1 MDRKQL
7 VKFISIPLLSSL
19 LILPMDVNAR
29 SIEDL
34 TQEKEQL
41 EKQLQELDGESI
53 SQQVKLD
60 GLEARKEQLRTGTIA
75 LQEKIDA
82 LTSQMAGQQVTQGKN
97 WASWEPPEILR
108 ASIFTLKYTKTES
121 RSIQRLIWAYNYRT
135 GYRMKISKE

>member
-82 LTSQMAGQQVTQGKN
+82 LTSQMAGQQVTQGQKRGIMGTTGDSTGVHLHFEVYEN
-97 WASWEPPEILR
+97 G
-108 ASIFTLKYTKTES
+108 
-121 RSIQRLIWAYNYRT
+121 IQVNPAPYL
-135 GYRMKISKE
+135 GL

>member
-41 EKQLQELDGESI
+41 EKQLQELDGEST

-82 LTSQMAGQQVTQGKN
+82 LTLQIAVQQVTQGQKLGIMGTTGDSTGVHLHFEVYEN
-97 WASWEPPEILR
+97 G
-108 ASIFTLKYTKTES
+108 
-121 RSIQRLIWAYNYRT
+121 IQVDPAPYL
-135 GYRMKISKE
+135 GL

>member
-41 EKQLQELDGESI
+41 EKQLQKLDGESI

-82 LTSQMAGQQVTQGKN
+82 LTLQMARQQVTQGQKLGIMGTTGDSTGVHLHFEVYEN
-97 WASWEPPEILR
+97 G
-108 ASIFTLKYTKTES
+108 
-121 RSIQRLIWAYNYRT
+121 IQVNPAPYL
-135 GYRMKISKE
+135 GL

>member
-19 LILPMDVNAR
+19 FILPMDVNAR

-82 LTSQMAGQQVTQGKN
+82 LTSQMAGQQVTQGQKLGIMGTTGDSTGVHLHFEVYEN
-97 WASWEPPEILR
+97 G
-108 ASIFTLKYTKTES
+108 
-121 RSIQRLIWAYNYRT
+121 IQFNPAPYL
-135 GYRMKISKE
+135 GL

>member
-82 LTSQMAGQQVTQGKN
+82 LALQMAGQQVTQGQKLGIMGTTGDSTGVHLHFEVYEN
-97 WASWEPPEILR
+97 G
-108 ASIFTLKYTKTES
+108 
-121 RSIQRLIWAYNYRT
+121 IQVNPAPYL
-135 GYRMKISKE
+135 GL

>member
-41 EKQLQELDGESI
+41 EKQLQELDGEST

-75 LQEKIDA
+75 LQEKIGA
-82 LTSQMAGQQVTQGKN
+82 LTLQIAGQQVTQGQKLGIMGTTGDSTGVHLHFEVYEN
-97 WASWEPPEILR
+97 G
-108 ASIFTLKYTKTES
+108 
-121 RSIQRLIWAYNYRT
+121 IQVDPAPYL
-135 GYRMKISKE
+135 GL

>member
-19 LILPMDVNAR
+19 LVLPMDVNAR

-75 LQEKIDA
+75 LQEKIDV
-82 LTSQMAGQQVTQGKN
+82 LTLQMAGQQVTQGQKLGIMGTTGDSTGVHLHFEVYEN
-97 WASWEPPEILR
+97 G
-108 ASIFTLKYTKTES
+108 
-121 RSIQRLIWAYNYRT
+121 IQVNPAPYL
-135 GYRMKISKE
+135 GL

>member
-19 LILPMDVNAR
+19 LVLSMDVNAR

-60 GLEARKEQLRTGTIA
+60 GLEVRKEQLRTGTIA

-82 LTSQMAGQQVTQGKN
+82 LTLQMAGQQVTQGQKLGIMGTTGDSTGVHLHFEVYEN
-97 WASWEPPEILR
+97 G
-108 ASIFTLKYTKTES
+108 
-121 RSIQRLIWAYNYRT
+121 IQVNPAPYL
-135 GYRMKISKE
+135 GL

>member
-41 EKQLQELDGESI
+41 EKQLQELDGDSI

-82 LTSQMAGQQVTQGKN
+82 LTLQMAGQQVTQGQKLGIMGTTGDSTGVHLHFEVYEN
-97 WASWEPPEILR
+97 G
-108 ASIFTLKYTKTES
+108 
-121 RSIQRLIWAYNYRT
+121 IQVNPAPYL
-135 GYRMKISKE
+135 GL

>member
-7 VKFISIPLLSSL
+7 VKFISIPLLSSV

-82 LTSQMAGQQVTQGKN
+82 LTLQMAVQQVTQGQKLGIMGTTGDSTGVHLHFEVYEN
-97 WASWEPPEILR
+97 G
-108 ASIFTLKYTKTES
+108 
-121 RSIQRLIWAYNYRT
+121 IQVNPAPYL
-135 GYRMKISKE
+135 GL

>member
-34 TQEKEQL
+34 TEEKEQL
-41 EKQLQELDGESI
+41 EKQLQELDGEST

-82 LTSQMAGQQVTQGKN
+82 LTLQMAGQQVTQGQKLGIMGTTGDSTGVHLHFEVYEN
-97 WASWEPPEILR
+97 G
-108 ASIFTLKYTKTES
+108 
-121 RSIQRLIWAYNYRT
+121 IQVDPAPYL
-135 GYRMKISKE
+135 GL

>member
-19 LILPMDVNAR
+19 LVLSMDVNAR

-82 LTSQMAGQQVTQGKN
+82 LTSQMAGQQVTQGQKLGIMGTTGDSTGVHLHFEVYEN
-97 WASWEPPEILR
+97 G
-108 ASIFTLKYTKTES
+108 
-121 RSIQRLIWAYNYRT
+121 IQVNPAPYL
-135 GYRMKISKE
+135 GL

>member
-41 EKQLQELDGESI
+41 EKQLQELDGEST

-60 GLEARKEQLRTGTIA
+60 GLEARKEQLRTGTIV

-82 LTSQMAGQQVTQGKN
+82 LTLQMAGQQVTQGQKLGIMGTTGDSTGVHLHFEVYEN
-97 WASWEPPEILR
+97 G
-108 ASIFTLKYTKTES
+108 
-121 RSIQRLIWAYNYRT
+121 IQVDPAPYL
-135 GYRMKISKE
+135 GL

>member
-41 EKQLQELDGESI
+41 EKQLRELDGEST

-82 LTSQMAGQQVTQGKN
+82 LTLQMAGQQVTQGQKLGIMGTTGDSTGVHLHFEVYEN
-97 WASWEPPEILR
+97 G
-108 ASIFTLKYTKTES
+108 
-121 RSIQRLIWAYNYRT
+121 IQVDLAPYL
-135 GYRMKISKE
+135 GL

>member
-82 LTSQMAGQQVTQGKN
+82 LTLQMARQQVTQGQKLGIMGTAGDSTGVHLHFEVYEN
-97 WASWEPPEILR
+97 G
-108 ASIFTLKYTKTES
+108 
-121 RSIQRLIWAYNYRT
+121 IQVNPAPYL
-135 GYRMKISKE
+135 GL

>member
-75 LQEKIDA
+75 LQEKIDV
-82 LTSQMAGQQVTQGKN
+82 LTLQMAGQQVTQGQKLGIMGTTGDSKGVHLHFEVYEN
-97 WASWEPPEILR
+97 G
-108 ASIFTLKYTKTES
+108 
-121 RSIQRLIWAYNYRT
+121 IQVNPAPYL
-135 GYRMKISKE
+135 GL

>member
-34 TQEKEQL
+34 TQEKDQL
-41 EKQLQELDGESI
+41 EKQLQELDGEST

-82 LTSQMAGQQVTQGKN
+82 LTLQIAGQQVTQGQKLGIMGTTGDSTGVHLHFEVYEN
-97 WASWEPPEILR
+97 G
-108 ASIFTLKYTKTES
+108 
-121 RSIQRLIWAYNYRT
+121 IQVDPAPYL
-135 GYRMKISKE
+135 GL

>member
-19 LILPMDVNAR
+19 LVLSMDVNAR

-82 LTSQMAGQQVTQGKN
+82 LTLQMAGQQVTQGQKLGIMGTTGDSKGVHLHFEVYEN
-97 WASWEPPEILR
+97 G
-108 ASIFTLKYTKTES
+108 
-121 RSIQRLIWAYNYRT
+121 IQVNPAPYL
-135 GYRMKISKE
+135 GL

>member
-41 EKQLQELDGESI
+41 EKQLQELDGDSI

-75 LQEKIDA
+75 LQEKIDV
-82 LTSQMAGQQVTQGKN
+82 LTLQMAGQQVTQGQKLGIMGTTGDSTGVHLHFEVYEN
-97 WASWEPPEILR
+97 G
-108 ASIFTLKYTKTES
+108 
-121 RSIQRLIWAYNYRT
+121 IQVNPAPYL
-135 GYRMKISKE
+135 GL

>member
-60 GLEARKEQLRTGTIA
+60 GLEARKKQLRTGTIA

-82 LTSQMAGQQVTQGKN
+82 LTLQMAGQQVTQGQKRGIMGTTGDSTGVHLHFEVYEN
-97 WASWEPPEILR
+97 G
-108 ASIFTLKYTKTES
+108 
-121 RSIQRLIWAYNYRT
+121 IQVNPAPYL
-135 GYRMKISKE
+135 GL

>member
-19 LILPMDVNAR
+19 LVLSMDVNAR

-60 GLEARKEQLRTGTIA
+60 GLEVRKEQLRTRTIA

-82 LTSQMAGQQVTQGKN
+82 LTLQIAGQQVTQGQKLGIMGTTGDSTGVHLHFEVYEN
-97 WASWEPPEILR
+97 G
-108 ASIFTLKYTKTES
+108 
-121 RSIQRLIWAYNYRT
+121 IQVNPAPYL
-135 GYRMKISKE
+135 GL

>member
-41 EKQLQELDGESI
+41 EKQLQELDGEST

-82 LTSQMAGQQVTQGKN
+82 LTLQMAGQQVTQGQKLGIMGTTGDSTGVHLHFEVYEN
-97 WASWEPPEILR
+97 G
-108 ASIFTLKYTKTES
+108 
-121 RSIQRLIWAYNYRT
+121 IQVDPAPYL
-135 GYRMKISKE
+135 GL

>member
-41 EKQLQELDGESI
+41 EKQLQELDGEST

-82 LTSQMAGQQVTQGKN
+82 LTLQMAGQQVTQGQKLGIMGTTGDSTGVHLHFEVYEN
-97 WASWEPPEILR
+97 G
-108 ASIFTLKYTKTES
+108 
-121 RSIQRLIWAYNYRT
+121 IQVNPAPYL
-135 GYRMKISKE
+135 GL

>member
-82 LTSQMAGQQVTQGKN
+82 LTLQMAGQQVTQGQKLGIMGTTGDSTGVHLHFEVYEN
-97 WASWEPPEILR
+97 G
-108 ASIFTLKYTKTES
+108 
-121 RSIQRLIWAYNYRT
+121 IQVNPAPYL
-135 GYRMKISKE
+135 G

>member
-75 LQEKIDA
+75 LQEKIDV
-82 LTSQMAGQQVTQGKN
+82 LPLQMAGQQVTQGQKLGIMGTTGDSTGVHLHFEVYEN
-97 WASWEPPEILR
+97 G
-108 ASIFTLKYTKTES
+108 
-121 RSIQRLIWAYNYRT
+121 IQVNPAPYL
-135 GYRMKISKE
+135 GL

>member
-41 EKQLQELDGESI
+41 EKQLQELDGEST

-82 LTSQMAGQQVTQGKN
+82 LTLQIAGQKVTQGQKLGIMGTTGDSTGVHLHFEVYEN
-97 WASWEPPEILR
+97 G
-108 ASIFTLKYTKTES
+108 
-121 RSIQRLIWAYNYRT
+121 IQVDPAPYL
-135 GYRMKISKE
+135 GL

>member
-82 LTSQMAGQQVTQGKN
+82 LTLQMAGQQVTQGQKLGIMGTTGDSTGVHLHFEVYEN
-97 WASWEPPEILR
+97 G
-108 ASIFTLKYTKTES
+108 
-121 RSIQRLIWAYNYRT
+121 IQVNPSPYL
-135 GYRMKISKE
+135 GL

>member
-82 LTSQMAGQQVTQGKN
+82 LASQMAGQQVTQGKKRGIMGTTGDSTGVHLHFEVYEN
-97 WASWEPPEILR
+97 G
-108 ASIFTLKYTKTES
+108 
-121 RSIQRLIWAYNYRT
+121 IQVNPAPYL
-135 GYRMKISKE
+135 GL

>member
-82 LTSQMAGQQVTQGKN
+82 VTSQMAGQQVTQGQKLGIMGTTGDSTGVHLHFEVYEN
-97 WASWEPPEILR
+97 G
-108 ASIFTLKYTKTES
+108 
-121 RSIQRLIWAYNYRT
+121 IQVNPAPYL
-135 GYRMKISKE
+135 GL

>member
-82 LTSQMAGQQVTQGKN
+82 LTSQMAGQQVTQGQKLGIMGTTGDSTGVHLHFEVYEN
-97 WASWEPPEILR
+97 G
-108 ASIFTLKYTKTES
+108 
-121 RSIQRLIWAYNYRT
+121 IQVNPAPYL
-135 GYRMKISKE
+135 GL

>member
-19 LILPMDVNAR
+19 FILPMDVNAR

-82 LTSQMAGQQVTQGKN
+82 LTSQMAGQQVTQGQKRGIMGTTGDSTGVHLHFEVYEN
-97 WASWEPPEILR
+97 G
-108 ASIFTLKYTKTES
+108 
-121 RSIQRLIWAYNYRT
+121 IQVNPAPYL
-135 GYRMKISKE
+135 GL

>member
-41 EKQLQELDGESI
+41 EKQLLELDGESI

-82 LTSQMAGQQVTQGKN
+82 LTLQMAGQQVTQGQKLGIMGTTGDSTGVHLHFEVYEN
-97 WASWEPPEILR
+97 G
-108 ASIFTLKYTKTES
+108 
-121 RSIQRLIWAYNYRT
+121 IQVDPAPYL
-135 GYRMKISKE
+135 GL

>member
-41 EKQLQELDGESI
+41 EKHLQELDGESI

-82 LTSQMAGQQVTQGKN
+82 LTLQMAGQQVTQGQKRGIMGTTGDSTGVHLHFEVFAN
-97 WASWEPPEILR
+97 CFLNVINRNFTFYILHK
-108 ASIFTLKYTKTES
+108 FFNNLF
-121 RSIQRLIWAYNYRT
+121 
-135 GYRMKISKE
+135 G

>member
-41 EKQLQELDGESI
+41 EKQLRELDGEST

-60 GLEARKEQLRTGTIA
+60 GLEQGRSSCEQRPSHFKKKLMRSPY
-75 LQEKIDA
+75 KW
-82 LTSQMAGQQVTQGKN
+82 QGNK
-97 WASWEPPEILR
+97 
-108 ASIFTLKYTKTES
+108 
-121 RSIQRLIWAYNYRT
+121 
-135 GYRMKISKE
+135 

>member
-41 EKQLQELDGESI
+41 EKQLQELDGEST

-60 GLEARKEQLRTGTIA
+60 GLEARKEQLRTETIA

-82 LTSQMAGQQVTQGKN
+82 LTSQMAGQQVTQGQKLGIMGTTGDSTGVHLHFEVYEN
-97 WASWEPPEILR
+97 G
-108 ASIFTLKYTKTES
+108 
-121 RSIQRLIWAYNYRT
+121 IQVNPAPYL
-135 GYRMKISKE
+135 GL

>member
-19 LILPMDVNAR
+19 FILPMDVNAR

-82 LTSQMAGQQVTQGKN
+82 LTSQMAGQQVTQGQKLGIMGTTGDSTGVHLHFEVYEN
-97 WASWEPPEILR
+97 G
-108 ASIFTLKYTKTES
+108 
-121 RSIQRLIWAYNYRT
+121 IQVNPAPYL
-135 GYRMKISKE
+135 GL

>member
-7 VKFISIPLLSSL
+7 VKFISILLLSSL
-19 LILPMDVNAR
+19 LVLSMDVNAR

-82 LTSQMAGQQVTQGKN
+82 LTLQMAGQQVTQGQKLGIMGTTGDSTGVHLHFEVYEN
-97 WASWEPPEILR
+97 G
-108 ASIFTLKYTKTES
+108 
-121 RSIQRLIWAYNYRT
+121 IQVNPAPYL
-135 GYRMKISKE
+135 GL

>member
-1 MDRKQL
+1 MDRKRL

-82 LTSQMAGQQVTQGKN
+82 LTLQMAGQQVTQGQKLGIMGTTGDSTGVHLHFEVYEN
-97 WASWEPPEILR
+97 G
-108 ASIFTLKYTKTES
+108 
-121 RSIQRLIWAYNYRT
+121 IQVNPAPYL
-135 GYRMKISKE
+135 GL

>member
-19 LILPMDVNAR
+19 LILPMGVNAR

-41 EKQLQELDGESI
+41 EKQLQELYGESI

-82 LTSQMAGQQVTQGKN
+82 LAFQMAGQQVTQGQKRG
-97 WASWEPPEILR
+97 IMG
-108 ASIFTLKYTKTES
+108 T
-121 RSIQRLIWAYNYRT
+121 T
-135 GYRMKISKE
+135 GDSTGVHLHFEVYEN

>member
-82 LTSQMAGQQVTQGKN
+82 LALQMAGQQVTQGQKRG
-97 WASWEPPEILR
+97 IMG
-108 ASIFTLKYTKTES
+108 T
-121 RSIQRLIWAYNYRT
+121 T
-135 GYRMKISKE
+135 GDSTVVHLHFEVYENGTQVNPAPYLGL